1 MVNAYTVNSLKGC
14 EYYIKKCSCG
24 HIEKRKKINTT
35 QFIKLEKDECCP
47 ICGAP
52 LMTESCNELT
62 LAPIKQCGRKAII
75 KTRKKACYFEL
86 SLYDINFSTK
96 IDFQKKGIKIDKR
109 TIKNKMVKMVFD
121 ATQEPCNFIKY
132 FNSENEEI
140 DKDCFL
146 ESISRDGYTLYKK
159 EEIGRKFNLMTS
171 YFLNN
176 YITKANLIN
185 IIGSLENKK
194 DFFIKY
200 EQIIKSN
207 IDPYPIHF
215 EIDLSKTNPIE
226 MLNVRPFTFKYMR
239 ERKGSIN
246 TVVLKMI
253 RMMENK
259 IGDQVVNYLQTF
271 GTREE
276 GLQIQFAS
284 SIVDLCCEAN
294 LSVNKLYKYIYKEVP
309 MKQYIINPLEIIRLL
324 RDSFNMSKD
333 LGLPFEKNSK
343 ALLRYHDIL
352 ALEYKTIEDKRLSE
366 RFSKEMEKKQ
376 YLNYEV
382 NNNNY
387 CIIVPKESQ
396 ELIKEGKELRHC
408 VGSYIRN
415 VAKGNTHIV
424 FLREKNAIN
433 KPHTTIEID
442 INDKIIQVRQKHN
455 GLLKDR
461 EAINLIKQ
469 WAYKHGLTIDVELIP
484 EEEKNGKKK

>member
-1 MVNAYTVNSLKGC
+1 MVNAYSINSLTGC

-24 HIEKRKKINTT
+24 HIDKIKKIYTT
-35 QFIKLEKDECCP
+35 QSIKLEKEERCP
-47 ICGAP
+47 NCETP
-52 LMTESCNELT
+52 LMTESYNELT
-62 LAPIKQCGRKAII
+62 LAPIKQYGKKAFI

-86 SLYDINFSTK
+86 SLYDINFLTK
-96 IDFQKKGIKIDKR
+96 IDFQKKEIKIDKR
-109 TIKNKMVKMVFD
+109 TIKNKMVKMIFD
-121 ATQEPCNFIKY
+121 ATQNPCDFIKY
-132 FNSENEEI
+132 YNSDNEEI
-140 DKDCFL
+140 DKDFFIK
-146 ESISRDGYTLYKK
+146 SIGENDYKLYGK
-159 EEIGRKFNLMTS
+159 EEIGRKFNLMNS

-176 YITKANLIN
+176 HISKER
-185 IIGSLENKK
+185 IIEIIESLENKK

-207 IDPYPIHF
+207 IDPYPINF

-226 MLNVRPFTFKYMR
+226 MLNVRPFTFKYIR
-239 ERKGSIN
+239 EKKESIN
-246 TVVLKMI
+246 TVILKMI
-253 RMMENK
+253 RMMEEK

-271 GTREE
+271 GTKEE

-294 LSVNKLYKYIYKEVP
+294 LSVTKLYKYIYKEVP

-352 ALEYKTIEDKRLSE
+352 ALEYKTVENKILS
-366 RFSKEMEKKQ
+366 RKFANEMKQKQ
-376 YLNYEV
+376 YLNYEIES
-382 NNNNY
+382 NKF
-387 CIIVPKESQ
+387 CIVVPKESQ
-396 ELIKEGKELRHC
+396 ELVKEGKELRHC
-408 VGSYIRN
+408 VGSYIRS

-442 INDKIIQVRQKHN
+442 IDDKIIQVRQKHN
-455 GLLKDR
+455 GLLKNR

-484 EEEKNGKKK
+484 EEDPNGKKK